1 MVLLAVIGILLSV
14 LCIAIIIVGIVSALR
29 LRRQRRMYLLAHTEI
44 PDFVSRPNFSLQQ
57 LLDDATISR
66 IPFETLEFTKRLGM
80 GAAGVV
86 HQARWSPPP
95 PASSRDVAV
104 KELILSTEDFDE
116 GSLQEFIIEIKLMSA
131 LVDPNVVE
139 FIGMSFDPEND
150 RLFLVLEM
158 MERGSL
164 KDVIER
170 KGANL
175 E

>member
-1 MVLLAVIGILLSV
+1 
-14 LCIAIIIVGIVSALR
+14 
-29 LRRQRRMYLLAHTEI
+29 
-44 PDFVSRPNFSLQQ
+44 
-57 LLDDATISR
+57 
-66 IPFETLEFTKRLGM
+66 M

-86 HQARWSPPP
+86 HQARWNPSP
-95 PASSRDVAV
+95 PASSREVAV